1 MQTLQKV
8 ALVLVIIGALNWGL
22 IGLFDFNL
30 VGFLFDNISVVLS
43 RIIYSVV
50 GIFGILSLI
59 LLFVPDDEFEYTHHR
74 YKKELE

>member
-1 MQTLQKV
+1 LKTFKTVSLIV
-8 ALVLVIIGALNWGL
+8 IIIGAINWGL

>member
-1 MQTLQKV
+1 MKTFKIVSLIV
-8 ALVLVIIGALNWGL
+8 IIIGAINWGL

-59 LLFVPDDEFEYTHHR
+59 LLFVPDDEFKYTHHR

>member
-1 MQTLQKV
+1 MKTFKIISLIV
-8 ALVLVIIGALNWGL
+8 IIIGAINWGL

>member
-1 MQTLQKV
+1 MKTFKIVSLIV
-8 ALVLVIIGALNWGL
+8 IIIGAINWGL

>member
-1 MQTLQKV
+1 MKTFKTIS
-8 ALVLVIIGALNWGL
+8 LVIIIVGAINWLL

-43 RIIYSVV
+43 RIIYSIV
-50 GIFGILSLI
+50 GIFGLLSLI
-59 LLFVPDDEFEYTHHR
+59 LLFVPDDEFEYTHHK

>member
-1 MQTLQKV
+1 MKTFKTVSLIV
-8 ALVLVIIGALNWGL
+8 IIIGAINWGL